1 MANIKKSLALANE
14 SSIAAYFL
22 IMALYC
28 FNNLG
33 FTQIFWIYLSLM
45 IVFSSIYCYRI
56 YASDEKNKTYTFFQF
71 DNFSIA
77 LFLLTIYF
85 DSKYKF
91 INFELNSLSTYFLII
106 GLILIITEV
115 VKYIFKGSN
124 K

>member
-1 MANIKKSLALANE
+1 MSNIKKSLANE
-14 SSIAAYFL
+14 SSIAAYCL
-22 IMALYC
+22 IMVLYC

-33 FTQIFWIYLSLM
+33 FTQMFWIYFSLM
-45 IVFSSIYCYRI
+45 IVFGSIYWYRI
-56 YASDEKNKTYTFFQF
+56 YVSDEKNKTYTFFQF

-91 INFELNSLSTYFLII
+91 INFELNLLSTYFLII

>member
-1 MANIKKSLALANE
+1 MSNIKKSLANE
-14 SSIAAYFL
+14 SSIAAYCL
-22 IMALYC
+22 IMVLYC

-33 FTQIFWIYLSLM
+33 FTQMFWIYFSLM
-45 IVFSSIYCYRI
+45 IVFGSIYWYRI
-56 YASDEKNKTYTFFQF
+56 YVSDEKNKTYTFFQF
-71 DNFSIA
+71 DNFSIS

-91 INFELNSLSTYFLII
+91 INFELNLLSTYFLII

>member
-1 MANIKKSLALANE
+1 MGNIKKSLANE

-22 IMALYC
+22 IMVLYC

-106 GLILIITEV
+106 GLILIITHIV
-115 VKYIFKGSN
+115 TYIFKGN
-124 K
+124 KK

>member
-1 MANIKKSLALANE
+1 MSNIKKSSVNE

-22 IMALYC
+22 IMVLYC

-33 FTQIFWIYLSLM
+33 FTQIFWLYLSLM
-45 IVFSSIYCYRI
+45 IIIASVYWYRI
-56 YASDEKNKTYTFFQF
+56 YVSDEKNKTYTFFQF

-106 GLILIITEV
+106 GLILMIELIIT
-115 VKYIFKGSN
+115 YMFKGN
-124 K
+124 KN